1 MPRVVFYGHLTR
13 FTGGDREIYVEASN
27 VRETLQSLS
36 SKYGEHLGS
45 KLLGLGDSPGEFV
58 RVFLNNKDV
67 RLLEGADTSVSAT
80 DTLIIVPALAG
91 G

>member
-1 MPRVVFYGHLTR
+1 MPKVVFYGHLTR
-13 FTGGDREIYVEASN
+13 FTGGDREAHVEARD

-36 SKYGEHLGS
+36 SKYGEQLGS
-45 KLLGLGDSPGEFV
+45 KLLGLNGNPGEFV

-67 RLLEGADTSVSAT
+67 RLLGGADTLVSTT